1 MHPCLIPIG
10 HPYRRGVIWHCFTKP
25 AKQEA
30 PNRYT
35 RWHIINHSYCS
46 IALHANLNHTQH
58 GLNSLAW
65 SWYMHDFM
73 SLCLSSFDKSSGTST
88 SQSYQHKSMPPLQ
101 LSCSGQLNGN
111 VRPIAHT
118 SAGLDGATG
127 PGRII

>member
-1 MHPCLIPIG
+1 MHPCQILIG

-35 RWHIINHSYCS
+35 RWHIIDHSSYS
-46 IALHANLNHTQH
+46 VLIHGSLNHTQR
-58 GLNSLAW
+58 GLDYLPW

-73 SLCLSSFDKSSGTST
+73 SLCLSSSDKSSGTST
-88 SQSYQHKSMPPLQ
+88 SQSYQHKSMLPPQ

-111 VRPIAHT
+111 ARPIADT
-118 SAGLDGATG
+118 SAGLDGDTG
-127 PGRII
+127 LGRII

>member
-1 MHPCLIPIG
+1 MHPCLILIG
-10 HPYRRGVIWHCFTKP
+10 HPYRRGVIWHFHTKS

-35 RWHIINHSYCS
+35 RWHIIDHSSCS
-46 IALHANLNHTQH
+46 ILLHDNLNHTQH
-58 GLNSLAW
+58 GVDFLPW

-73 SLCLSSFDKSSGTST
+73 SLCLSSSDKSSGSST
-88 SQSYQHKSMPPLQ
+88 SQSYQHKSMLPLR
-101 LSCSGQLNGN
+101 LPCSGQLNGN

-118 SAGLDGATG
+118 SAGLDCYTG